1 MANQRLNAI
10 ITIGGTVTGS
20 LKSALGTTQS
30 RLKGLGATIR
40 DLEKKQKALGQ
51 QLDAPMGRNVRLLRQ
66 EYTKVGEAIDKV
78 RKKQKRITD
87 AHEGM
92 GRGKSMMASGA
103 QGVGVVGAIA
113 SAGIYPV
120 VQAAQFETAML
131 GVAKQVEGAR
141 DDNGKLTQ
149 VYYDM
154 AKQVQMLGREMPIA
168 TNEIADMVAEGAKMG
183 VAKEHLIDFTR
194 TAGTMSA
201 AFELPAGELAES
213 MGKIANLYK
222 IPIPA
227 IGDLA
232 DKINWLDDN
241 AMSTGSDIIDFLTRT
256 GSSAG
261 MVKITGGQMAALGS
275 TLLTLGEGA
284 ETAGTATNAM
294 FGKLAAADKGTKKF
308 QGALAE
314 LGLTANEIQNGMQ
327 QDAEATLMKV
337 MEAVNKLP
345 ETKRMGVL
353 IDMFGMEHAD
363 TAGKLA
369 GNTGEYR
376 KQIGF
381 ANSKDAK
388 GSMSKEADAQN
399 ATAAAQW
406 TMFKNQVGEVA
417 VNIGNILLPA
427 VNAVLPVIS
436 TLVTGVADW
445 VRENPKLATTIATV
459 AASVLGAVGAMN
471 SVKMAIGGVKFAF
484 NALKL
489 VTATNPLGLAFVI
502 LTTAAVLIY
511 QNWEPIKAF
520 FLDLWEGIKHYAE
533 VAWTWIKDSF
543 LNYTPLGKVIKN
555 WEPIKGF
562 FTGLFNGIKETV
574 KIAINWIMDKIG
586 KVGETWRE
594 VKSAFGFGD
603 AAAPAAPAGRRPPP
617 MPRMATGR
625 GNRTVQDNSQTTW
638 NVTAPAGANPTTFA
652 RQVAGMAAG
661 AASGRQNSLLFDRPG
676 G

>member
-20 LKSALGTTQS
+20 LKSALGSTQ
-30 RLKGLGATIR
+30 KGLKQIGQEIR
-40 DLEKKQKALGQ
+40 DLQSKQKALGKTI
-51 QLDAPMGRNVRLLRQ
+51 DAPVGRNVFRLKQ
-66 EYTKVGEAIDKV
+66 EYNQLGDAIEKA
-78 RKKQKRITD
+78 RKKQEKLVN
-87 AHEGM
+87 AQEGM
-92 GRGKSMMASGA
+92 GRGKAMMASGA
-103 QGVGVVGAIA
+103 TGLGVVGAVA

-141 DDNGKLTQ
+141 DENGKLTQ
-149 VYYDM
+149 VYRDM
-154 AKQVQMLGREMPIA
+154 AKQVQMLGREIPLA
-168 TNEIADMVAEGAKMG
+168 TNDIAAMVAEGAKMG

-194 TAGTMSA
+194 TAGMMSA

-222 IPIPA
+222 VPIPA

-232 DKINWLDDN
+232 DQINWLDDN

-256 GSSAG
+256 GSSAA

-284 ETAGTATNAM
+284 ETASTATNAM

-308 QGALAE
+308 REALVE
-314 LGLTANEIQNGMQ
+314 LGLSASAIQTGMQ
-327 QDAEATLMKV
+327 VDAETTLIKV
-337 MEAVNKLP
+337 MDAVNKLP

-369 GNTGEYR
+369 GNTAEYR
-376 KQIGF
+376 KQIGL
-381 ANSKDAK
+381 ANSDGAK
-388 GSMSKEADAQN
+388 GSMSKEADAQK

-406 TMFKNQVGEVA
+406 TIFKNQVGEVA

-445 VRENPKLATTIATV
+445 VRENPKLATSIATV

-489 VTATNPLGLAFVI
+489 VTATNPLGLAFVV

-520 FLDLWEGIKHYAE
+520 FLDIWDSIKSYAE
-533 VAWTWIKDSF
+533 VAWTWIKDAF
-543 LNYTPLGKVIKN
+543 LNYSPIGLVVKN
-555 WEPIKGF
+555 WEPIKAF
-562 FTGLFNGIKETV
+562 FTGLFDNIKDTV
-574 KIAINWIMDKIG
+574 RAAIDWILNKIA
-586 KVGETWRE
+586 KVGDVWNAT
-594 VKSAFGFGD
+594 KSFFGFGD
-603 AAAPAAPAGRRPPP
+603 GGSAPAPRRVVSSPPP
-617 MPRMATGR
+617 MATGR
-625 GNRTVQDNSQTTW
+625 GNRTVQDNSQTTIH
-638 NVTAPAGANPTTFA
+638 VTQPAGSDGAAFA
-652 RQVAGMAAG
+652 RALAKDNQRRAQ
-661 AASGRQNSLLFDRPG
+661 GRQNNLLFDRPG